1 MGRTL
6 QLYQLQSLDSQID
19 QANKELADIAA
30 KLGESNALKKARSE
44 TEAAEEQLRKAQ
56 TVVQDLDLE
65 VKGLANKIATEEKK
79 LYSGKVLNAKEA
91 ANLQDEVASL
101 RRRHGEREERLL
113 EAMLEAEEAEA
124 LVNQKQTELARVEAE
139 WKADQEEL
147 KHKQKSLNSTLAELQ
162 ERRPSMTGGIN
173 ADDLAQYEKL
183 RAKKAGRGIVAVK
196 NGVCQGCGM
205 TLSNNRVQKARAGA
219 QLVYCSTC
227 GRILYVP

>member
-1 MGRTL
+1 MGHTL

-19 QANKELADIAA
+19 QTNKELADIAA
-30 KLGESNALKKARSE
+30 KLGESEALKKAKSE
-44 TEAAEEQLRKAQ
+44 AEAAEERLRKAQ

-91 ANLQDEVASL
+91 ANLQDEVASV

-124 LVNQKQTELARVEAE
+124 LVNQKQSELARVEAE

-147 KHKQKSLNSTLAELQ
+147 KQKQNSLNSTLAELQ

-173 ADDLAQYEKL
+173 ADELAQYEKL

-205 TLSNNRVQKARAGA
+205 TLSNNRVQKARAGT